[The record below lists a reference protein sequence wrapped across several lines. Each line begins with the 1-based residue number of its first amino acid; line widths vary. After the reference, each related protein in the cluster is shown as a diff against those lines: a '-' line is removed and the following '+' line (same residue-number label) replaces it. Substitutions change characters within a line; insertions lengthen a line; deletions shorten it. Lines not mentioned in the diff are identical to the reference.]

1 MLFVVTSISEV
12 TSSPPFTIA
21 PPATSRDTP
30 ATTVG
35 GETLVYPTP
44 NTPTFPTYAVAA
56 VDVPPEIAIR
66 SKRPPAS
73 FSDCITRE
81 SPALDAL
88 SATILVDSV

>member
-1 MLFVVTSISEV
+1 MILACSAKDPSLSILVTFTMLFVVTSISEV

-35 GETLVYPTP
+35 GETLVYPIP

-56 VDVPPEIAIR
+56 VAVPPEIAMG
-66 SKRPPAS
+66 
-73 FSDCITRE
+73 
-81 SPALDAL
+81 L
-88 SATILVDSV
+88 